1 MATIFD
7 ILNTLNNNNYF
18 ENCKRQCPINKTNKT
33 IIDILPP
40 MDVTMTNDKL
50 IIEAELAGISKDDI
64 EIDIKDSILTI
75 QGEKKN
81 NLNKQQQQQQQQQQ
95 LVIEKSTSSSTLD
108 TKEDE
113 PSIEEFEDDI
123 KPKSKSDNTNATTTT
138 ATTTT
143 TTKEN
148 KEDEN
153 KTKSIDKKFISER
166 TFGNFKRYLDLT
178 KVLYQLDLNS
188 INTQFENGLLTIT
201 INKKLHYS
209 NTIKININ

>member
-7 ILNTLNNNNYF
+7 ILNTLNNNNNKF
-18 ENCKRQCPINKTNKT
+18 ENCKRQCSINKSNKT
-33 IIDILPP
+33 IIDIIPP

-50 IIEAELAGISKDDI
+50 IIETELAGISKDHI

-75 QGEKKN
+75 QGEKKK
-81 NLNKQQQQQQQQQQ
+81 NLNKQQQQQ
-95 LVIEKSTSSSTLD
+95 LIIEKSTSPSSTLD
-108 TKEDE
+108 SKEDE

-123 KPKSKSDNTNATTTT
+123 KPKSTTSNTTVST

-143 TTKEN
+143 TTATKEN

-153 KTKSIDKKFISER
+153 KTKSTDKKFISER
-166 TFGNFKRYLDLT
+166 SFGNFKRYLDLT

>member
-7 ILNTLNNNNYF
+7 ILNTLNNSNNNNF
-18 ENCKRQCPINKTNKT
+18 ENCKRQCSINKTNKT
-33 IIDILPP
+33 IIEILPP

-50 IIEAELAGISKDDI
+50 IIETELAGISKDDI

-81 NLNKQQQQQQQQQQ
+81 NLNKQQQQ

-123 KPKSKSDNTNATTTT
+123 KPKSKSDNTTVSKSTN
-138 ATTTT
+138 
-143 TTKEN
+143 TTKEK

-153 KTKSIDKKFISER
+153 KKKSNDKKFISER
-166 TFGNFKRYLDLT
+166 SFGNFKRYLDLT

>member
-7 ILNTLNNNNYF
+7 ILNTLNNNNF
-18 ENCKRQCPINKTNKT
+18 KNCKRQCPINKSNKT
-33 IIDILPP
+33 IIDIIPS

-50 IIEAELAGISKDDI
+50 IIETELAGISKDDI

-75 QGEKKN
+75 QGEKKK
-81 NLNKQQQQQQQQQQ
+81 NLNKQQQQ
-95 LVIEKSTSSSTLD
+95 LVSEKSSTSPSTLD
-108 TKEDE
+108 SKEDE

-123 KPKSKSDNTNATTTT
+123 KPKSATS
-138 ATTTT
+138 TTTT

-148 KEDEN
+148 KDDEN
-153 KTKSIDKKFISER
+153 KTKSSDKKFISER
-166 TFGNFKRYLDLT
+166 SFGNFKRYLDLT

>member
-7 ILNTLNNNNYF
+7 ILNTLNNNNNNNF
-18 ENCKRQCPINKTNKT
+18 ENCKRQCSINKTNKT
-33 IIDILPP
+33 IIDIIPT

-50 IIEAELAGISKDDI
+50 IIETELAGISKDDI
-64 EIDIKDSILTI
+64 EIDIKHSILTI
-75 QGEKKN
+75 QGEKKK
-81 NLNKQQQQQQQQQQ
+81 NLNKQQQQ
-95 LVIEKSTSSSTLD
+95 LVIEKSTSTTTLD
-108 TKEDE
+108 NKEDE

-123 KPKSKSDNTNATTTT
+123 KPKSKSENTNVTTTTT
-138 ATTTT
+138 AA
-143 TTKEN
+143 TKEN

-153 KTKSIDKKFISER
+153 KAKSTDKKFISER
-166 TFGNFKRYLDLT
+166 SFGNFKRYLDLT

>member
-1 MATIFD
+1 MATLFD
-7 ILNTLNNNNYF
+7 ILNTLNNNNNNNNNNNINNNYF
-18 ENCKRQCPINKTNKT
+18 ERCKRQRTINKTNKT

-50 IIEAELAGISKDDI
+50 IIETELAGISKNDI
-64 EIDIKDSILTI
+64 EIKINDSILTI
-75 QGEKKN
+75 QGEKKKN
-81 NLNKQQQQQQQQQQ
+81 FNKQKS
-95 LVIEKSTSSSTLD
+95 VIEKSSLK

-113 PSIEEFEDDI
+113 ASIEQFDEDDDI
-123 KPKSKSDNTNATTTT
+123 KSKLKSDNTTVTTTNI
-138 ATTTT
+138 
-143 TTKEN
+143 KEN

-153 KTKSIDKKFISER
+153 KTKLTDKKFISER
-166 TFGNFKRYLDLT
+166 SFGNFKRYLDLT
-178 KVLYQLDLNS
+178 KFLYQLDLNS